1 VFLLINGL
9 KQQTEEFIM
18 QKSRLLTFLGI
29 AFLSLSVTGCQRIS
43 TQSTGSSCPV
53 IPYYFNDVIVRNN
66 ADGSI
71 PLIPVDTGILPPNE
85 QYSIQLSNGYSLALS
100 DKNPKSE
107 SSPDLLDCKY
117 KVKLTPIMQARIT
130 PVIDIKTFKKLQVF
144 WISKKYLQDFP
155 QEPLSSSQLVV
166 LLVSQTFF
174 VIGVFVVLFLNIKT
188 TQKRSEKRT
197 KELIVQT
204 TNQAFNQLVVQS
216 KHQLEELYR
225 KFKEKIKV
233 VSDQVV
239 ELNSRITLSSALMSP
254 QETKIPQPQDS
265 YYPPI
270 SVNNYPDSFSSDIP
284 LVTSPLSKAYTSS
297 TKRQIDEVIEQFNDG
312 NNSYFKS
319 DLFYPLKL
327 TQVSINREIGID
339 YHTIINFEPTDD
351 MFQASY
357 LRIMADSENWLL
369 PNPGSLNFGQII
381 NRLEQNSDIFI
392 IGQGAASLPQRRL
405 IKPAKLRDIGSG
417 LWEVEEPGVF
427 Q

>member
-225 KFKEKIKV
+225 KFKEKKG
-233 VSDQVV
+233 
-239 ELNSRITLSSALMSP
+239 
-254 QETKIPQPQDS
+254 
-265 YYPPI
+265 
-270 SVNNYPDSFSSDIP
+270 SF
-284 LVTSPLSKAYTSS
+284 
-297 TKRQIDEVIEQFNDG
+297 
-312 NNSYFKS
+312 
-319 DLFYPLKL
+319 
-327 TQVSINREIGID
+327 
-339 YHTIINFEPTDD
+339 
-351 MFQASY
+351 
-357 LRIMADSENWLL
+357 
-369 PNPGSLNFGQII
+369 
-381 NRLEQNSDIFI
+381 
-392 IGQGAASLPQRRL
+392 
-405 IKPAKLRDIGSG
+405 
-417 LWEVEEPGVF
+417 
-427 Q
+427 